1 MDRSELAMKT
11 PDYTISRVAQ
21 IKNIDLTR
29 LPSHEMD
36 KERKSSERDKNQ
48 EIENLK
54 RLLANISQRLDDL
67 KQR

>member
-1 MDRSELAMKT
+1 MT
-11 PDYTISRVAQ
+11 PNYTVSNAARQ
-21 IKNIDLTR
+21 MREKQE
-29 LPSHEMD
+29 P
-36 KERKSSERDKNQ
+36 RKQPERDKNQ